1 MKILSIFVI
10 IAVLLSTIIASAI
23 RPGVH
28 KQFIL
33 TPPDFKISGLSQRPT
48 DLQSVRMFK
57 IGDAPVQIVDLPNVS
72 NSQSV
77 ETSDAPIIP
86 SDVKIIPS
94 DFIQNMPVNNGN
106 SQSNPDSQA
115 NSQSQVLD
123 NSDKVLEQV
132 EKMLNTEILP
142 SPEEPVSNNSSSQT
156 RTEKPKVDK
165 NTDSSSGCSICD
177 QLKNP
182 KVRAEL
188 IAWNKWRSDLQNTIM
203 EHSDVEAPYGT
214 LFYFTFKV
222 DNNRH
227 ISNIRIIST
236 RPNTEEDIKNIRS
249 TIVGLNGDNILT
261 FPKGSNRKSITFS
274 GGFLMSDYEM
284 FSSPSD
290 FKDFEYVQY

>member
-10 IAVLLSTIIASAI
+10 IAVLLSTIIASTI

-132 EKMLNTEILP
+132 EKNAQYR
-142 SPEEPVSNNSSSQT
+142 NSS
-156 RTEKPKVDK
+156 V
-165 NTDSSSGCSICD
+165 
-177 QLKNP
+177 
-182 KVRAEL
+182 
-188 IAWNKWRSDLQNTIM
+188 
-203 EHSDVEAPYGT
+203 
-214 LFYFTFKV
+214 
-222 DNNRH
+222 
-227 ISNIRIIST
+227 
-236 RPNTEEDIKNIRS
+236 
-249 TIVGLNGDNILT
+249 
-261 FPKGSNRKSITFS
+261 S
-274 GGFLMSDYEM
+274 GGAGF
-284 FSSPSD
+284 
-290 FKDFEYVQY
+290 